1 MNDTSNIIE
10 EDKVAD
16 ALRHSWVYSL
26 PKWLWPYAQL
36 ARWERPI
43 GWQLLM
49 WPCFWSFMLIY
60 ASSLFGLIDAMD
72 EHVRTSSPFFFW
84 HYSKYSEFGWI
95 GKLFFIPLP
104 FFALGA
110 FLMRGAGCT
119 YNDLADID
127 IDDQVERTRSRPLPS
142 GRITKKQAAKFLLL
156 QCLGGFIVLVL
167 LSRGFTFAF
176 WLGVASLIT
185 VAIYPFMKRI
195 TWWPQLFLGFA
206 FSWGALMGWAVVA
219 QSLSLAPILLYMG
232 TIFWVIGY
240 DTIYAHQDRED
251 DAIVGVK
258 STARLF
264 GEKSKKAI
272 TILYALALCFF
283 LASYLLA
290 IPPKYYYAIPAY
302 LGLVLGGFQMFWQ
315 IKNLDIHDGD
325 QCLKLFKSNSKFGM
339 ILFGGMLITV
349 LAINITFI
357 Y

>member
-1 MNDTSNIIE
+1 MTDTAKPYD

-16 ALRHSWVYSL
+16 ALKHSWVYRL
-26 PKWLWPYAQL
+26 PKWMWPYAQL

-49 WPCFWSFMLIY
+49 WPCWWSMMLVAVSQEFRLPAYQFPVLNI
-60 ASSLFGLIDAMD
+60 III
-72 EHVRTSSPFFFW
+72 FFFLL
-84 HYSKYSEFGWI
+84 
-95 GKLFFIPLP
+95 LFMI
-104 FFALGA
+104 GA
-110 FLMRGAGCT
+110 FLMRGAGCS

-142 GRITKKQAAKFLLL
+142 GRISKKQAAVFLLI
-156 QCLGGFIVLVL
+156 QCLLGFLVLVTI
-167 LSRGFTFAF
+167 SQGFTFAF

-219 QSLSLAPILLYMG
+219 QSLSLAPILLYIG

-272 TILYALALCFF
+272 TILYALALGFF
-283 LASYLLA
+283 MLSFILA
-290 IPPKYYYAIPAY
+290 IPLNSMAVAPAY
-302 LGLVLGGFQMFWQ
+302 LGLALGAFHMFWQ

-325 QCLKLFKSNSKFGM
+325 QCLKLFKSNSRFGF
-339 ILFGGMLITV
+339 ILFAGLFISALLIV
-349 LAINITFI
+349 S
-357 Y
+357 

>member
-1 MNDTSNIIE
+1 MTETAKLHD

-16 ALRHSWVYSL
+16 ALKHSWVYRL

-49 WPCFWSFMLIY
+49 WPCWWSLMLVFIFEAINLPEGEFPFSEIDLIICTIY
-60 ASSLFGLIDAMD
+60 LALFSM
-72 EHVRTSSPFFFW
+72 
-84 HYSKYSEFGWI
+84 
-95 GKLFFIPLP
+95 
-104 FFALGA
+104 GA
-110 FLMRGAGCT
+110 FLMRGAGCS

-142 GRITKKQAAKFLLL
+142 GRIRKKQAALFLLL
-156 QCLGGFIVLVL
+156 QCLGGFVVLISV
-167 LSRGFTFAF
+167 SGGFTFAF

-219 QSLSLAPILLYMG
+219 QSLSLAPILLYIG

-251 DAIVGVK
+251 DSIVGVK

-272 TILYALALCFF
+272 AILYALAISFF
-283 LASYLLA
+283 LASFILA
-290 IPPKYYYAIPAY
+290 IPLNNIEVAPSY
-302 LGLVLGGFQMFWQ
+302 LGLALGALHMFWQ
-315 IKNLDIHDGD
+315 IKNLNIHDGE
-325 QCLKLFKSNSKFGM
+325 QCLKLFKSNSRFGL
-339 ILFGGMLITV
+339 ILFAGLTLSV
-349 LAINITFI
+349 LLTIF
-357 Y
+357 